1 MKMNMFC
8 AHILK
13 LIIAIVLVAT
23 VPTCAMAQ
31 QTGRTKTQALAGESI
46 DKLLTRCNIET
57 SNHDLF
63 IAINWPRLTDDDML
77 MLGFN
82 YYLPTKADIANAKTL
97 IEREKK
103 ARAEKIAA
111 KKAAAAQTTKTTAA
125 TTTSTDKK
133 TTATSATTTTAD
145 KKTTPSTDKAAKPV
159 AQQATPEK
167 KKTSFTEPLFGKGNE
182 EVKYVDSKLAG
193 ATYYLVSGHGG
204 PDPGAM
210 STYDGQSICED
221 EYAYDVILRLGRQL
235 ISHRATVHFII
246 QDPNDGIREDAALKC
261 DEDETCMGATIPLD
275 QVERLKQRS
284 DSINALYAK
293 ERKGYCRSVFIH
305 VDSRSKDK
313 RIDIFFY
320 HFRKSERG
328 QRLALTLQKKMAEK
342 YAKHQPNRS
351 FSGEVKERDLYVLR
365 ETNPAGVFI
374 EIGNI
379 QNDMDMV
386 RLAKPNNREAMARW
400 MAEALIEDFRQK

>member
-1 MKMNMFC
+1 MD
-8 AHILK
+8 K
-13 LIIAIVLVAT
+13 LWSYIVKLSIIALAASASV
-23 VPTCAMAQ
+23 CALGQ
-31 QTGRTKTQALAGESI
+31 QEGRERTRALAGESI
-46 DKLLTRCNIET
+46 DRLLTRCNIET
-57 SNHDLF
+57 SYHNLF

-82 YYLPTKADIANAKTL
+82 YYLPNKADMANASVL

-103 ARAEKIAA
+103 ARADKKAKAGQQEIQE
-111 KKAAAAQTTKTTAA
+111 KKAAKAPATDTKEPTAQTGGQ
-125 TTTSTDKK
+125 
-133 TTATSATTTTAD
+133 
-145 KKTTPSTDKAAKPV
+145 AKGR
-159 AQQATPEK
+159 QEEK
-167 KKTSFTEPLFGKGNE
+167 KSKSYTEPLFGKGNE
-182 EVKYVDSKLAG
+182 DVKYVDSKLAG

-210 STYDGQSICED
+210 GTYGGQTICED

-235 ISHRATVHFII
+235 ISHKASVHFII
-246 QDPNDGIREDAALKC
+246 QDPNDGIREDTALKC
-261 DEDETCMGATIPLD
+261 DEDETCMGAPIPLD
-275 QVERLKQRS
+275 QVERLRQRS

-320 HFRKSERG
+320 HFKKSERG

-342 YAKHQPNRS
+342 YAKHQPNRG
-351 FSGEVKERDLYVLR
+351 FSGEVKERDLFVLR
-365 ETNPAGVFI
+365 QTNPAGVFI

-379 QNDMDMV
+379 QNEMDMV

-400 MAEALIEDFRQK
+400 MAEALIEDFKQR

>member
-1 MKMNMFC
+1 MDKLWSYIVKLSVIALTASVSIC
-8 AHILK
+8 ALG
-13 LIIAIVLVAT
+13 
-23 VPTCAMAQ
+23 Q
-31 QTGRTKTQALAGESI
+31 QEGRERTQALAGESI

-57 SNHDLF
+57 SNHNLF

-82 YYLPTKADIANAKTL
+82 YYLPNKADMANASML
-97 IEREKK
+97 IERERK
-103 ARAEKIAA
+103 ARADRKAKAGQKEK
-111 KKAAAAQTTKTTAA
+111 QPSKTPNVTA
-125 TTTSTDKK
+125 SESMDK
-133 TTATSATTTTAD
+133 AD
-145 KKTTPSTDKAAKPV
+145 KTSEGL
-159 AQQATPEK
+159 QEHK
-167 KKTSFTEPLFGKGNE
+167 KKKIFTEPLFGKGNE

-210 STYDGQSICED
+210 GSYGGQTICED

-235 ISHRATVHFII
+235 ISHRANVHFII
-246 QDPNDGIREDAALKC
+246 QDPNDGIRDDAALKC
-261 DEDETCMGATIPLD
+261 DEDETCMGAPIPLD
-275 QVERLKQRS
+275 QVERLRQRS
-284 DSINALYAK
+284 DSINSLYAK

-320 HFRKSERG
+320 HFKKSERG

-342 YAKHQPNRS
+342 YAKHQPNRG
-351 FSGEVKERDLYVLR
+351 FSGEVKERDLFVLR
-365 ETNPAGVFI
+365 QTNPAGVFI

-379 QNDMDMV
+379 QNEMDMV

-400 MAEALIEDFRQK
+400 MAEALIEDFKQR

>member
-1 MKMNMFC
+1 MD
-8 AHILK
+8 K
-13 LIIAIVLVAT
+13 LWSYIVKLSIIALTASTSI
-23 VPTCAMAQ
+23 CALGQ
-31 QTGRTKTQALAGESI
+31 QEGRDRTQALAGESI

-57 SNHDLF
+57 SNHNLF

-82 YYLPTKADIANAKTL
+82 YYLPNKADIANAQML
-97 IEREKK
+97 IERERK
-103 ARAEKIAA
+103 ARAEKKAKAGQQERQAA
-111 KKAAAAQTTKTTAA
+111 KTPTTPINEP
-125 TTTSTDKK
+125 TDKSNK
-133 TTATSATTTTAD
+133 PAEGRQET
-145 KKTTPSTDKAAKPV
+145 KKRK
-159 AQQATPEK
+159 
-167 KKTSFTEPLFGKGNE
+167 SFTEPLLGKGNE

-210 STYDGQSICED
+210 GTYGEQTICED

-235 ISHRATVHFII
+235 ISHRANVHFII

-261 DEDETCMGATIPLD
+261 DEDETCMGAPIPLD
-275 QVERLKQRS
+275 QVERLRQRS
-284 DSINALYAK
+284 DSINSLYAK
-293 ERKGYCRSVFIH
+293 ERRGYCRSVFIH

-328 QRLALTLQKKMAEK
+328 QRLALTLQRKMAEK
-342 YAKHQPNRS
+342 YAKHQPNRG
-351 FSGEVKERDLYVLR
+351 FSGEVKERDLFVLR
-365 ETNPAGVFI
+365 QTNPAGVFI

-379 QNDMDMV
+379 QNEMDMV

-400 MAEALIEDFRQK
+400 MAEAIIEDYKQK

>member
-1 MKMNMFC
+1 MD
-8 AHILK
+8 K
-13 LIIAIVLVAT
+13 LWSYIVKLSIIVLTAT
-23 VPTCAMAQ
+23 ASASALGQ
-31 QTGRTKTQALAGESI
+31 QEGRERTQALAGESI
-46 DKLLTRCNIET
+46 DKLLIRCNIET
-57 SNHDLF
+57 SNHNLF

-82 YYLPTKADIANAKTL
+82 YYLPNKADMANASVL
-97 IEREKK
+97 IERERK
-103 ARAEKIAA
+103 ARAEKKAKAGQQDKQAA
-111 KKAAAAQTTKTTAA
+111 K
-125 TTTSTDKK
+125 
-133 TTATSATTTTAD
+133 TTTTPIN
-145 KKTTPSTDKAAKPV
+145 KSTDKANKP
-159 AQQATPEK
+159 AEGRQELK
-167 KKTSFTEPLFGKGNE
+167 KKKSFTEPLFGKGNE
-182 EVKYVDSKLAG
+182 DVKYVDSKLAG

-210 STYDGQSICED
+210 GTYGGQTICED

-235 ISHRATVHFII
+235 ISHRANVHFII

-261 DEDETCMGATIPLD
+261 DEDETCMGAPIPLD
-275 QVERLKQRS
+275 QVGRLRQRS

-320 HFRKSERG
+320 HFKKSERG
-328 QRLALTLQKKMAEK
+328 QRLALTLQRKMAEK
-342 YAKHQPNRS
+342 YAKHQPNRG
-351 FSGEVKERDLYVLR
+351 FSGEVKERDLFVLR
-365 ETNPAGVFI
+365 QTNPAGVFI

-379 QNDMDMV
+379 QNEMDMV

-400 MAEALIEDFRQK
+400 MAEALIEDFKQR